1 MQRRGLDAM
10 RYTEPKDRSAEL
22 LRLALGHMGRHAA
35 AFNPTTFTLW
45 YEFAAGMNPQL
56 QAAVEQLVRAKT
68 SLDDEAITRL
78 YAEHIAP
85 ADDASIRRIS
95 AEMQRMMGSI
105 ASSASA
111 TGDRAGVF
119 GAQLDDLSAALQ
131 ANDVKSLSPQLSEAL
146 AGTQQMKDS
155 AQALQQQVQAS
166 QNEIARLRTDL
177 DRARG
182 EALTDPLTGIL
193 NRKGFDQHVGALFAK
208 APDHGRQHCLVMFD
222 IDHFKKVNDTHGHVM
237 GDRVIQGLGEILRQ
251 SLTNAAHAA
260 ARYGGE
266 EFAAVLPNSTLAE
279 AVALAELMRTRAKAM
294 KVRNRN
300 TQDVMFTITISGG
313 VSALQAGDDASAF
326 IARADAALYQAKN
339 GGRDR
344 VSVSAG

>member
-1 MQRRGLDAM
+1 M

-35 AFNPTTFTLW
+35 AFNPVTFTLW
-45 YEFAAGMNPQL
+45 YEFAADMNPRL
-56 QAAVEQLVRAKT
+56 RAAVEQLMQDKA
-68 SLDDEAITRL
+68 SLDDDAITRL

-85 ADDASIRRIS
+85 ADDASLRRIS
-95 AEMQRMMGSI
+95 GEIQRVMGSI
-105 ASSASA
+105 AHSASA
-111 TGDRAGVF
+111 TGDRAGLF

-131 ANDVKSLSPQLSEAL
+131 ANGVTLLSPQLNEAL
-146 AGTQQMKDS
+146 AGTQEMKHS

-193 NRKGFDQHVGALFAK
+193 NRKGFDQRLQALFAQ
-208 APDHGRQHCLVMFD
+208 APDAGRQHCLVMFD
-222 IDHFKKVNDTHGHVM
+222 IDHFKRVNDTHGHVM

-251 SLTNAAHAA
+251 SLTNTAHAA

-266 EFAAVLPNSTLAE
+266 EFAAVLPNCTLAE
-279 AVALAELMRTRAKAM
+279 AAALAELLRTRAKAM
-294 KVRNRN
+294 KIRNRT
-300 TQDVMFTITISGG
+300 TQEVMFTITISGG
-313 VSALQAGDDASAF
+313 VSALRPDDDALAL

-339 GGRDR
+339 SGRDR